1 MLAILIFIFLKKKT
15 FIVSITE
22 RLSLYKSDHVNYH
35 EPLYTPKKTLHASSS
50 SERTNE
56 PTQATTFCFL
66 GKTNDARVACDD
78 WIDWRKWLN
87 LERALKWTITKKDI
101 FNRHANAALS
111 SLFCSFLLLYKHYEA
126 ELLLHVKAASLRH
139 HLTIFCLFLEKM
151 YVGYSNSI
159 VLVFLYHISAGNV
172 IFCRTFKWVTPF
184 LFACWEKKRKIFEI

>member
-1 MLAILIFIFLKKKT
+1 MLIIMNPCT
-15 FIVSITE
+15 
-22 RLSLYKSDHVNYH
+22 H
-35 EPLYTPKKTLHASSS
+35 PKKHSPRQLIQRAN
-50 SERTNE
+50 ERTN
-56 PTQATTFCFL
+56 PSDDFFFL

-78 WIDWRKWLN
+78 WIDWRKWMN

-101 FNRHANAALS
+101 FNRQANAALS

-159 VLVFLYHISAGNV
+159 VLVFFLLYL
-172 IFCRTFKWVTPF
+172 CRKCNRLSHFQMGYF
-184 LFACWEKKRKIFEI
+184 LSVCSLRKKRKKFEI